1 MVIPLKSSLPEARQI
16 AVYRKYLQLQS
27 IAESQ
32 FARSLAGRL
41 ILSVGFGLQGAQ
53 LALATVIAG
62 GTFLGI
68 ESDANHLK
76 DAVRSGSC
84 DFMVTTLDEA
94 LRVLKNE
101 IRKGTPLSTGLVGS
115 AAEILPAIVER
126 GVQPDLIA
134 VHASREN
141 DAGSIALEPAINQL
155 VERGAQL
162 FRHGGEKFAAGDD
175 GESADLAPGDV
186 LWTAANPQDLRRMDQ
201 TALDTIPPED
211 WVRRRWL
218 QHAAGY
224 FHRQAPLERILS
236 VREEERTKL
245 LSALRQ
251 TGSAAVFQPPATFRW
266 FDPDRGLQ
274 TTAI

>member
-1 MVIPLKSSLPEARQI
+1 MPPESSIPEARQI

-27 IAESQ
+27 IAESH

-41 ILSVGFGLQGAQ
+41 ILSAGFGLQGAQ

-76 DAVRSGSC
+76 AAVRNGSC

-101 IRKGTPLSTGLVGS
+101 IRKGTPLSTGLLGS

-134 VHASREN
+134 AHASREN
-141 DAGSIALEPAINQL
+141 PAESVALEPAINQL
-155 VERGAQL
+155 VERGAQF
-162 FRHGGEKFAAGDD
+162 FRRGGEKFAAGE

-224 FHRQAPLERILS
+224 FHRQAPLERVLS

-251 TGSAAVFQPPATFRW
+251 TGSAAAFQPPTTFRW
-266 FDPDRGLQ
+266 LDPDRGLQ
-274 TTAI
+274 TTAL